1 MRSLSLT
8 LLGLAAIPAAIGIL
22 ALRSSPLPPTV
33 AVTAT
38 DYALAAPDTLREGAV
53 RFQLTNRGKEFHH
66 LWVVRLEQGK
76 TLDDFRT
83 ALSAGGPFPAWARSL
98 GGPNAPAPEG
108 GEANATLVLAAGR
121 YLLLCGIPGPDGIP
135 HLMKGMIRPLTV
147 VPGADAAGVP
157 RADITMSLRD
167 YSFVL
172 SGQMAAGRRVIE
184 VRNDGAQT
192 HEVELVRLA
201 PGKSVHDVLAWVEKP
216 AGPPP
221 GMPLGGVSPLAR
233 GGVATFEV
241 NLPPGRYGMICFL
254 PDVKDGKPHHE
265 HGMIQEFEVAGSETA
280 VSAR

>member
-1 MRSLSLT
+1 MRSPSLT
-8 LLGLAAIPAAIGIL
+8 LLGLAAIPAALGLL
-22 ALRSSPLPPTV
+22 ALRSSPVPPTV

-38 DYALAAPDTLREGAV
+38 EYALAAPDTVREGAV
-53 RFQLTNRGKEFHH
+53 KFDLINRGKEFHH

-76 TLDDFRT
+76 TLDDFRA

-98 GGPNAPAPEG
+98 GGPNAPTPDG

-121 YLLLCGIPGPDGIP
+121 YLLLCGIPGPDGVP

-147 VPGADAAGVP
+147 VPASDAAGAP
-157 RADITMSLRD
+157 RADVTMSLRD

-172 SGQMAAGRRVIE
+172 SGPVVPGRRVIE
-184 VRNDGAQT
+184 VRNDGDQT
-192 HEVELVRLA
+192 HEVELVQLA

-233 GGVATFEV
+233 GGVASFEV
-241 NLPPGRYGMICFL
+241 QLAPGNYGMICFL
-254 PDVKDGKPHHE
+254 PDTKDGKPHHE
-265 HGMIQEFEVAGSETA
+265 HGMIQEFAVTGSA
-280 VSAR
+280 PSLNAR

>member
-8 LLGLAAIPAAIGIL
+8 LLGLAAIPAVLGTL
-22 ALRSSPLPPTV
+22 ALRSSPVPPTV

-53 RFQLTNRGKEFHH
+53 KFQLTNRGKEFHH
-66 LWVVRLEQGK
+66 LWVVRLKQGK

-98 GGPNAPAPEG
+98 GGPNAPAPGG

-121 YLLLCGIPGPDGIP
+121 YLLLCGIPGSDGVP
-135 HLMKGMIRPLTV
+135 HLMGMIRPLTV
-147 VPGADAAGVP
+147 VSGSGAAEAP
-157 RADITMSLRD
+157 RADMIMSLRD

-172 SGQMAAGRRVIE
+172 SGQATAGRRVIQ

-201 PGKSVHDVLAWVEKP
+201 PGKSVHDVLVWVEKP

-221 GMPLGGVSPLAR
+221 GLPLGGVSPLAR
-233 GGVATFEV
+233 GGVASFDVELTA
-241 NLPPGRYGMICFL
+241 GRYGMICFL
-254 PDVKDGKPHHE
+254 PDAKDGKPHHD
-265 HGMIQEFEVAGSETA
+265 HGMIQEFEVAGPGANVTA
-280 VSAR
+280 R

>member
-1 MRSLSLT
+1 MRSRSLRP
-8 LLGLAAIPAAIGIL
+8 LGLAAVPAVLATL
-22 ALRSSPLPPTV
+22 ALRAAPVPPTV

-38 DYALAAPDTLREGAV
+38 DYALAAPDTLHEGAV

-66 LWVVRLEQGK
+66 LWVIRLEQGK
-76 TLDDFRT
+76 TLVDFR
-83 ALSAGGPFPAWARSL
+83 AVLSSGGPFPAWARSL

-108 GEANATLVLAAGR
+108 GEATATLVLAAGR
-121 YLLLCGIPGPDGIP
+121 YLLVCGIPSADGVP

-147 VPGADAAGVP
+147 VAGGEAAAAP

-172 SGQMAAGRRVIE
+172 SGSPAPGRRLIE
-184 VRNDGAQT
+184 VRNDGDQT

-221 GMPLGGVSPLAR
+221 GLPLGGVSPLAR
-233 GGVATFEV
+233 GGVASFEV
-241 NLPPGRYGMICFL
+241 NLAPGHYGMICFL
-254 PDVKDGKPHHE
+254 PDAKDGKPHHE
-265 HGMIQEFEVAGSETA
+265 HGMIQEFGVGDGAKI
-280 VSAR
+280 SAR